1 MKFGYAR
8 VSSAGQSLAT
18 QISQLKEE
26 SCDIIYS
33 EKFTGTTVD
42 RPKFNE
48 LLDRVSSGDT
58 IVVTKLD
65 RFARNTKEALEIIQE
80 LFKARIKTHI
90 LNMGIIEDTPFGRLI
105 FTLFSAFAQFE
116 RDMILTRTQE
126 GKHNARVT
134 DPSYTEGRKTTYTDD
149 DIQAALDMREE
160 GFTYAQISYQTGIS
174 ASTLKRR
181 FKKTS

>member
-1 MKFGYAR
+1 
-8 VSSAGQSLAT
+8 
-18 QISQLKEE
+18 
-26 SCDIIYS
+26 
-33 EKFTGTTVD
+33 
-42 RPKFNE
+42 
-48 LLDRVSSGDT
+48 
-58 IVVTKLD
+58 
-65 RFARNTKEALEIIQE
+65 
-80 LFKARIKTHI
+80 
-90 LNMGIIEDTPFGRLI
+90 MGIIEDTPSGRLI

-134 DPSYTEGRKTTYTDD
+134 NPSYTEGRKTTCTDD

-174 ASTLKRR
+174 TSTLKRR

>member
-80 LFKARIKTHI
+80 LFKARIKIHI
-90 LNMGIIEDTPFGRLI
+90 LNMGIIEDTPSGRLI

-116 RDMILTRTQE
+116 RDMILTRTRK
-126 GKHNARVT
+126 GNIMLVSPTLVT
-134 DPSYTEGRKTTYTDD
+134 LKVVKRPILMMN
-149 DIQAALDMREE
+149 IQAALDMREE
-160 GFTYAQISYQTGIS
+160 GFTYAQISY
-174 ASTLKRR
+174 
-181 FKKTS
+181 